1 MDFNS
6 PKLIVMLYYL
16 IRPFARLT
24 FQLLYRNIKFQGVEH
39 IPKGVPVVFAVNH
52 PTAFIEP
59 CIMATWM
66 PKSLSFIVRGDLFKK
81 LWARILL
88 ASVHLI
94 PMFRVKDG
102 GLNIV
107 KNNYE
112 SLRYV
117 VHFLHKKGWLMILAE
132 GHITTPRRL
141 GPLKKG
147 TARIALNT
155 LEQRPNCGLVIM
167 PVGVNMSHPDA
178 IGSDIHVKIGK
189 AIQAADYFDM
199 YEAHA
204 NKGIMALTERLR
216 LAMKDLLIQIEN
228 PEDDSACEA
237 LLNIHSALNPVTVNE
252 SFDKRVVVQKD
263 LLTKVGLLD
272 QKAKTNL
279 FEQQKALEQLFKA
292 NHLSYYPF
300 DLDSKVKYWL
310 IILTYL
316 LAPFGLLVAIPFYFA
331 KWVNS
336 RIKIVDVF
344 LVSVL
349 FASVMGAGVLFF
361 GGLTVGF
368 GMVSLYYAALVLLIM
383 NLGLLFVR
391 IKYLYHDE
399 LLKIRFNQLNLDQ
412 RSLIV
417 DSIQAFRQ
425 KLKSLQ

>member
-1 MDFNS
+1 
-6 PKLIVMLYYL
+6 MLYYL

-24 FQLLYRNIKFQGVEH
+24 FQLLYRNIKFQGIEH

-59 CIMATWM
+59 CIMATWL

-178 IGSDIHVKIGK
+178 IGSDIHVKIGQ

-228 PEDDSACEA
+228 PEDDSAFDA

-272 QKAKTNL
+272 QNAKTNL

-336 RIKIVDVF
+336 KIKIVDVF

>member
-1 MDFNS
+1 
-6 PKLIVMLYYL
+6 MLYYL

-24 FQLLYRNIKFQGVEH
+24 FQLLYRNIKFQGIEH

-59 CIMATWM
+59 CIMATWL

-178 IGSDIHVKIGK
+178 IGSDIHVKIGQ

-228 PEDDSACEA
+228 PEDDSAFDA

-272 QKAKTNL
+272 QNAKTNL

-292 NHLSYYPF
+292 NQLSYYPF

-336 RIKIVDVF
+336 KIKIVDVF

>member
-1 MDFNS
+1 
-6 PKLIVMLYYL
+6 MLYYL

-24 FQLLYRNIKFQGVEH
+24 FQLLYRNIRFQDVEH

-59 CIMATWM
+59 CIMATWL

-81 LWARILL
+81 SWARIVL

-112 SLRYV
+112 SLKYV
-117 VHFLHKKGWLMILAE
+117 VNFLLKKGWLMILAE

-167 PVGVNMSHPDA
+167 PVGVNMSHPNA
-178 IGSDIHVKIGK
+178 IGSDVHFKIGQPIK
-189 AIQAADYFDM
+189 VADYFDL
-199 YEAHA
+199 YEEHA
-204 NKGIMALTERLR
+204 NKGIMALTEHLR
-216 LAMKDLLIQIEN
+216 LSMKDLLIQIEN
-228 PEDDSACEA
+228 PADDNMCEA
-237 LLNIHSALNPVTVNE
+237 LIDMHSGLNPVTVSE
-252 SFDKRVVVQKD
+252 SFDNRVIVQKSM
-263 LLTKVGLLD
+263 LHAVASLD
-272 QKAKTNL
+272 EEKKTNL
-279 FEQQKALEQLFKA
+279 FEQQKELEQLFKTK
-292 NHLSYYPF
+292 HLSYYPF

-316 LAPFGLLVAIPFYFA
+316 LAPFGLLAAIPFYFA

-336 RIKIVDVF
+336 KIKIVDEF

-368 GMVSLYYAALVLLIM
+368 GMMSIFYAAMVVLIM

-391 IKYLYHDE
+391 IKYLYNDE

-417 DSIQAFRQ
+417 HTIQAFRQ
-425 KLKSLQ
+425 TLNSLQ

>member
-1 MDFNS
+1 
-6 PKLIVMLYYL
+6 MLYYL

-24 FQLLYRNIKFQGVEH
+24 FQLLYRNIKFQGIEH

-59 CIMATWM
+59 CIMATWL

-272 QKAKTNL
+272 QNAKTNL

-336 RIKIVDVF
+336 KIKIVDVF

>member
-1 MDFNS
+1 
-6 PKLIVMLYYL
+6 MLYYL

-24 FQLLYRNIKFQGVEH
+24 FQLLYRNIKFQGIEH

-59 CIMATWM
+59 CIMATWL

-112 SLRYV
+112 SLKYV

-178 IGSDIHVKIGK
+178 IGSDIHVKIGQ
-189 AIQAADYFDM
+189 AIKAADYFDL
-199 YEAHA
+199 YEEHA

-216 LAMKDLLIQIEN
+216 IAMKDLLIQIEN
-228 PEDDSACEA
+228 PEDDSACES

-252 SFDKRVVVQKD
+252 SFDNRVVVQKD
-263 LLTKVGLLD
+263 LMTKVGLLD
-272 QKAKTNL
+272 QNAKTNL

-292 NHLSYYPF
+292 NQLSYYPF
-300 DLDSKVKYWL
+300 DLDSKVKYWP

-336 RIKIVDVF
+336 KIKLVDEF
-344 LVSVL
+344 LVSAL
-349 FASVMGAGVLFF
+349 FASVMAAGFLFF
-361 GGLTVGF
+361 GSLTIGF
-368 GMVSLYYAALVLLIM
+368 GVLNLYYAAVVILIM

-412 RSLIV
+412 RSLILS
-417 DSIQAFRQ
+417 SIQEFR
-425 KLKSLQ
+425 KTVDLLQ

>member
-1 MDFNS
+1 
-6 PKLIVMLYYL
+6 MLYYL